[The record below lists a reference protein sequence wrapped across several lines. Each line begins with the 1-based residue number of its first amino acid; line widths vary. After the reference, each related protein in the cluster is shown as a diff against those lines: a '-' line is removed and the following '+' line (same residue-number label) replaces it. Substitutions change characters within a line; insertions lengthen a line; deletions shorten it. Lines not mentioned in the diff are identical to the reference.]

1 MKTRLLRELLHLK
14 RILCYTGAA
23 VLLVLSTPIYADAG
37 ARLVQTPY
45 EEQKAVFEFYFDHP
59 QKISTG
65 LYWMLGMFHTLNE
78 EPYAVAP
85 DFLDVKVVIHGTE
98 IVTLA
103 KHNYEKYKEVVE
115 RMRYYAEFG
124 VEFKVCA
131 ISAQEYG
138 YQAKDFHEFV
148 QIVPNA
154 VTELIHWQSKGY
166 SLVIPQVPEKHSS
179 IEELR

>member
-1 MKTRLLRELLHLK
+1 MRSISFFNSIMTNRGCQLWLLLLISLATHVHADP
-14 RILCYTGAA
+14 GAKI
-23 VLLVLSTPIYADAG
+23 VS
-37 ARLVQTPY
+37 TPY

-59 QKISTG
+59 DKIAGG

-78 EPYAVAP
+78 EPYGIAP

-98 IVTLA
+98 VVTLA

-115 RMRYYAEFG
+115 RMRYYTEFG

-131 ISAQEYG
+131 ISASEYG
-138 YQAKDFHEFV
+138 YKPEDFQDFV

-154 VTELIHWQSKGY
+154 VTELVHWQSKGY
-166 SLVIPQVPEKHSS
+166 GLIIPRVPEKHNS
-179 IEELR
+179 IEELQ

>member
-1 MKTRLLRELLHLK
+1 MKTDFFRLFHLK
-14 RILCYTGAA
+14 STQCFTGALI
-23 VLLVLSTPIYADAG
+23 LLAFSTASYSDAG

-45 EEQKAVFEFYFDHP
+45 EEQKVVFEFYFDHP
-59 QKISTG
+59 QKISSG

-78 EPYAVAP
+78 EPYAIAP
-85 DFLDVKVVIHGTE
+85 DFLDVKVVLHGTE

-115 RMRYYAEFG
+115 RMRYYTEFG

-138 YQAKDFHEFV
+138 YQPEDFQDFV

-166 SLVIPQVPEKHSS
+166 SLVVPQVPEKHNS